1 MLVHQNPTW
10 RPKQF
15 CLFCL
20 SFIWFLQHFV
30 DILLACECL
39 HCAFLLH
46 CWSIVNV
53 DVSLIF
59 AQGNVSRNTVPRA
72 VFPRTLRRGGSV
84 LENMIS
90 VDHIIRYHPCEYQ
103 EIHSYSGMN
112 IGSVQITTSPIMLRE
127 WIPPHL
133 RSSHIAVA
141 PYFFLIWDVKYR

>member
-15 CLFCL
+15 CLFWF

-53 DVSLIF
+53 DVFLIF

-103 EIHSYSGMN
+103 EIHSYSSMN
-112 IGSVQITTSPIMLRE
+112 IDSVKINTSLIMLRE

-133 RSSHIAVA
+133 RSSQIAVL
-141 PYFFLIWDVKYR
+141 P

>member
-15 CLFCL
+15 CLFC
-20 SFIWFLQHFV
+20 FIWSLQHFV

-72 VFPRTLRRGGSV
+72 VFPRKLRRGGSV

-103 EIHSYSGMN
+103 EIHSYSSRN
-112 IGSVQITTSPIMLRE
+112 IDSVKITTSLIMLRE

-133 RSSHIAVA
+133 RSCITI
-141 PYFFLIWDVKYR
+141 FLSYLGCEI